1 MRRHSRKIWVG
12 DVPVGGNAPVS
23 VQSMTNTR
31 TTDVKATLDQIERM
45 RRAGVRI
52 VRLALPDAAA
62 VAAFERIKGRSPVP
76 LVADIHFDYKLALAA
91 VDAGADKIR
100 INPGN
105 IGGEKEVRA
114 VVEKAVRHN
123 IPIRVG
129 VNSGSIEKRILE
141 QEGGAT
147 VRALVRSALE
157 NAALC
162 QRFGA
167 RDIVLSLKSS
177 DVQRT
182 IRAYEEISKA
192 TDLPLHIG
200 VTEAGTPRT
209 GIVRSAVA
217 LGILLNQGVGDTLR
231 ISLTGD
237 PVEEVRVGLEILKSL
252 NLISRG
258 VTLISCPTCGR
269 TEVDLIPIV
278 ERVEEQL
285 MGIDKVLTVAIMGCV
300 VNGPGEA
307 READIGV
314 ACGKKSAV
322 LFEKGRV
329 IKKVAEGD
337 IVDELVQRVRSWK
350 DNHLQRDAGS

>member
-1 MRRHSRKIWVG
+1 MKLENDGQPGPAGGVKGLAGVQAEIEPGGGRDAVPARRPRPAPQPVVG
-12 DVPVGGNAPVS
+12 
-23 VQSMTNTR
+23 
-31 TTDVKATLDQIERM
+31 
-45 RRAGVRI
+45 RAGHR
-52 VRLALPDAAA
+52 P
-62 VAAFERIKGRSPVP
+62 VAP
-76 LVADIHFDYKLALAA
+76 LLGQQF
-91 VDAGADKIR
+91 
-100 INPGN
+100 
-105 IGGEKEVRA
+105 
-114 VVEKAVRHN
+114 
-123 IPIRVG
+123 
-129 VNSGSIEKRILE
+129 
-141 QEGGAT
+141 
-147 VRALVRSALE
+147 
-157 NAALC
+157 
-162 QRFGA
+162 
-167 RDIVLSLKSS
+167 LKQ
-177 DVQRT
+177 V
-182 IRAYEEISKA
+182 
-192 TDLPLHIG
+192 
-200 VTEAGTPRT
+200 
-209 GIVRSAVA
+209 VRSAVA